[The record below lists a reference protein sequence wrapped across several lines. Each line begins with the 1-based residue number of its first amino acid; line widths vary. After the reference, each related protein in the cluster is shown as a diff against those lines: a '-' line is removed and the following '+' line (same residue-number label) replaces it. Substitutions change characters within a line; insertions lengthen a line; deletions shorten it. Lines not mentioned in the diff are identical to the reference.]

1 MNYPVLSGRELV
13 LRREEENLR
22 EVAVVRVLP
31 TGNLLVYLGALELWP
46 LKTSSEMS
54 IKFQLIK
61 S

>member
-31 TGNLLVYLGALELWP
+31 TANLLVYLGNLELGA
-46 LKTSSEMS
+46 
-54 IKFQLIK
+54 
-61 S
+61 

>member
-31 TGNLLVYLGALELWP
+31 TANLLVYLGTLELWP

-54 IKFQLIK
+54 INFQLIK